1 MKVIN
6 ADILVVLGP
15 TASGKTSFAAHLAN
29 EFDGEV
35 ISADSRQVYKEMNLG
50 TGKDYKDYQV
60 GAHQIPY
67 HLIDIAEP
75 GTRYNVY
82 EFQKDFLE
90 VYQSLKSRGKLP
102 VLCGGSGLY
111 IEAVLK
117 GYKLIHV
124 PIDPELRQS
133 LYGKP
138 LSELREI
145 LLSYKQNLHNTTDLT
160 SVKRAIRAIEIAR
173 YYSEHSEID
182 FEYPNIQP
190 FIFGIAFDRP
200 TQRRRITERLKQRL
214 ESGMIEEVEHLMKS
228 GLSTDD
234 LEYYG
239 LEYKYI
245 VRYLVG
251 EISYETMFEQ
261 LNIAIHQFAKRQMT
275 WFRKMERNGMK
286 IHWIDGHLPLY
297 EKLEKAKALAAQY

>member
-1 MKVIN
+1 MKVID

-15 TASGKTSFAAHLAN
+15 TASGKTSFAAHLAD

-50 TGKDYKDYQV
+50 TGKDYKDYHV

-90 VYQSLKSRGKLP
+90 VYQSLKSKGKLP

-182 FEYPNIQP
+182 LEYPGIQS
-190 FIFGIAFDRP
+190 FILGIAFDRP

-214 ESGMIEEVEHLMKS
+214 KSGMIEEVEHLMKS

-251 EISYETMFEQ
+251 EIPYETMFEQ